1 MAASTIKALRYF
13 RTAEGGGDNGT
24 WVVPLPYRES
34 PTFCHDSP
42 VASGPRK
49 VTRTPRAMTEMA
61 LDDNAY
67 GACCYRFVDS
77 RPSPR
82 LLGLC

>member
-1 MAASTIKALRYF
+1 
-13 RTAEGGGDNGT
+13 
-24 WVVPLPYRES
+24 
-34 PTFCHDSP
+34 
-42 VASGPRK
+42 
-49 VTRTPRAMTEMA
+49 MTEMV

>member
-1 MAASTIKALRYF
+1 
-13 RTAEGGGDNGT
+13 
-24 WVVPLPYRES
+24 
-34 PTFCHDSP
+34 
-42 VASGPRK
+42 
-49 VTRTPRAMTEMA
+49 MTEMA